1 MGENKYFA
9 VVETDETLDKLI
21 TALTAA
27 VEPYISIKTTP
38 VMLYED
44 YARRILG
51 VNPDILTQ
59 MKDPFTTTK
68 RIMYI
73 RSEIAHPG
81 LEIFYLFYTIIY
93 FTIIIMI
100 WKYYILL

>member
-21 TALTAA
+21 TALTKA
-27 VEPYISIKTTP
+27 VQPYISIKTTP

-44 YARRILG
+44 YARHVLG
-51 VNPDILTQ
+51 VDPDILTQ
-59 MKDPFTTTK
+59 MKGPFTTTK

-81 LEIFYLFYTIIY
+81 LQIFSFYSINQHST
-93 FTIIIMI
+93 
-100 WKYYILL
+100 